1 MAVTAP
7 RTRLAPADAWRARR
21 GLAAVALA
29 VAAGVAFV
37 AIPAYSAFD
46 SIWSLVWGQEIAHGR
61 LPSFDAYRAPTEH
74 PLWVAVS
81 TLLAPL
87 GGAGSRALVGVC
99 VAAWV
104 ALVIAAFR
112 LAQAAL
118 GEPAAWV
125 AALLVASRLDYAF
138 FAIRGY
144 LDVPFL
150 ALVVWAAALE
160 AERPRR
166 GGAVWP
172 LLIAAGLL
180 RPEAWL
186 LAGVYALWLGL
197 TWRRAAC
204 AAAAP
209 LTWFAVDLAVTGDP
223 LYSLHYTTRSAL
235 ALGRRVPLEDLPERL
250 AHFMLALTKAPVLA
264 AGAVGAVLA
273 WRLIRPR
280 RRLALPAF
288 LALFGVATFLGTSVR
303 GFAVVDRYLALS
315 ALAVTLFAAFAVAGW
330 TGLRPG
336 WVRTGWAGAAVV
348 AVALGGAWTIARFDL
363 GDLKWQ
369 LESRRQVHA
378 DLVTLLDHPRV
389 KAARRCGPV
398 TVPNHKLVP
407 DVRFLLD
414 SAAVLPRSTL
424 ADAGRERRGA
434 ALFVTGRRFLLHPA
448 YGPFDQLNDSPL
460 VQSPGPRF
468 ERVAIGRYITA
479 YVSC

>member
-7 RTRLAPADAWRARR
+7 RATLAPHDLWRARR
-21 GLAAVALA
+21 TIAAAALSLGAAVAFL
-29 VAAGVAFV
+29 

-46 SIWSLVWGQEIAHGR
+46 SIWSLVWGQEILSGR

-87 GGAGSRALVGVC
+87 GTAGSRALVGVC
-99 VAAWV
+99 VAGWV

-150 ALVVWAAALE
+150 ALVLWAAALE

-166 GGAVWP
+166 GGAVWA

-186 LAGVYALWLGL
+186 LAGAYALWCGL
-197 TWRRAAC
+197 NVRRAAL
-204 AAAAP
+204 AASAP
-209 LTWFAVDLAVTGDP
+209 LTWFAVDFAVTGDP

-264 AGAVGAVLA
+264 AGAAGALLA
-273 WRLIRPR
+273 WRLVRPR
-280 RRLALPAF
+280 RRLVLPAF
-288 LALFGVATFLGTSVR
+288 LVLFGIATFLATSVR

-315 ALAVTLFAAFAVAGW
+315 ALAVTLFAAFAIAGW
-330 TGLRPG
+330 TGLARGP
-336 WVRTGWAGAAVV
+336 VRTGWAAASVV
-348 AVALGGAWTIARFDL
+348 AVALGGAWTVARFDI

-369 LESRRQVHA
+369 LESRRQVHD
-378 DLVTLLDHPRV
+378 DLVSLLRDPRV
-389 KAARRCGPV
+389 VDARRCGPV

-407 DVRFLLD
+407 DVRFILG
-414 SAAVLPRSTL
+414 STAVLPRSTL
-424 ADAGRERRGA
+424 ADAGRHRRGP

-460 VQSPGPRF
+460 VQSPGPDFQRAA
-468 ERVAIGRYITA
+468 VGRYITA
-479 YVSC
+479 YVAC

>member
-1 MAVTAP
+1 MAATALTTP
-7 RTRLAPADAWRARR
+7 RALPAAWRARR
-21 GLAAVALA
+21 TAAAVVLSLGAT
-29 VAAGVAFV
+29 VAFL

-46 SIWSLVWGQEIAHGR
+46 SIWSLVWGQEITHGR
-61 LPSFDAYRAPTEH
+61 MPSFDAYRAPTEH
-74 PLWVAVS
+74 PLWVGIS

-112 LAQAAL
+112 LAAAAL
-118 GEPAAWV
+118 GEPAGWV

-172 LLIAAGLL
+172 LLIGAGLL

-186 LAGVYALWLGL
+186 LAGAYALWCGSSL
-197 TWRRAAC
+197 RRVAC
-204 AAAAP
+204 AASAP
-209 LTWFAVDLAVTGDP
+209 LIWFAVDATVTGDP
-223 LYSLHYTTRSAL
+223 LYSLHYTTRSAQ

-273 WRLIRPR
+273 WRLVRPR

-315 ALAVTLFAAFAVAGW
+315 ALAVTVFAAFAVTGW
-330 TGLRPG
+330 TALRPSG
-336 WVRTGWAGAAVV
+336 LRTGWAVASLAA
-348 AVALGGAWTIARFDL
+348 AALGGAWTVARFDL
-363 GDLKWQ
+363 GDLRWQ
-369 LESRRQVHA
+369 LESRRHVHA
-378 DLVTLLDHPRV
+378 DLVTLLGHPRV
-389 KAARRCGPV
+389 QAARRCGPV

-407 DVRFLLD
+407 DVRFILD
-414 SAAVLPRSTL
+414 STDVLPRSTL
-424 ADAGRERRGA
+424 ADAGRDHRGA

-448 YGPFDQLNDSPL
+448 YGPFDQLDDSPL

-479 YVSC
+479 YVAC